1 MSSDGPQDAPKDWR
15 GTLKHLGP
23 GLIITACIVGSGELI
38 ATPKVGAEY
47 GFSLLWFII
56 VGCMIKVLVQVEL
69 GRFAISKGM
78 TTLEALD
85 TVPGPRFIVSWVVW
99 CWLLMF
105 VGILFQLG
113 GIVGSVGKVVMELGW
128 VSELGAH
135 GPSII
140 AVVVSGG
147 TIAILASG
155 KYKPVEI
162 FSTIMVVFF
171 TFATLFALISLQ
183 TSEGMKDF
191 SISWADIKEGLKFQ
205 LPGDFSTAFAAFGII
220 GVGASELIYYPY
232 WCLEKGYA
240 KNVGTAN
247 PTTVWYERAKGW
259 LRIMRVDA
267 WLSMVVYTGATV
279 AFFLLGA
286 ALLHRAEMPEQKIEK
301 FREAQMPA
309 LVSAV
314 DRSPS
319 AELKGHFDKAR
330 AAMNA
335 STMFEAD
342 MTDAQRLDHVKAQ
355 IAVATGHLNKLIAVE
370 IKRDKK
376 SEMIEPIEK
385 AVADLK
391 VAAIGVS
398 NDSMIKDLSQMYR
411 PLGEAGLTIFLVGAF
426 VVLFSTMVTASAS
439 NARLLADGLVLFR
452 RIEKPSTEEAR
463 AKLLSKCCIA
473 IPVACALMFIFVP
486 KPVTLVLV
494 GGVAQ
499 ALMLPLLAIAALYFR
514 YKQTDKPLQP
524 GAIWTVFLW
533 ISAVAM
539 TSVGLFQLYQ
549 KITSG

>member
-15 GTLKHLGP
+15 GVFKHLGP

-38 ATPKVGAEY
+38 ATPKVGAQY

-56 VGCMIKVLVQVEL
+56 AGCMIKVLVQVEL

-128 VSELGAH
+128 VSELGTH

-171 TFATLFALISLQ
+171 TFATLFALVSLQ

-191 SISWADIKEGLKFQ
+191 AISWAEIKEGFKFQ

-247 PTTVWYERAKGW
+247 PTKVWYERAKGW
-259 LRIMRVDA
+259 LRVMRVDA

-279 AFFLLGA
+279 AFFLLGS
-286 ALLHRAEMPEQKIEK
+286 ALLHRAEMPEQKMEK
-301 FREAQMPA
+301 FRETQMPA
-309 LVSAV
+309 LIAALDQS
-314 DRSPS
+314 SS
-319 AELKGHFDKAR
+319 AEAKGHFEKAL
-330 AAMNA
+330 AAMNG
-335 STMFEAD
+335 STVFGAD
-342 MTDAQRLDHVKAQ
+342 MTDAQRLEHIKAE
-355 IAVATGHLNKLIAVE
+355 IGVATGHLDKLIATE
-370 IKRDKK
+370 LKRDKD
-376 SEMIEPIEK
+376 SELVEPMKK

-391 VAAIGVS
+391 IAAVGVS
-398 NDSMIKDLSQMYR
+398 DDSMIRDLSQMYR
-411 PLGEAGLTIFLVGAF
+411 PLGKAGLTIFLVGAF

-452 RIEKPSTEEAR
+452 RIEKPSTEEAK

-494 GGVAQ
+494 GGAAQ

-524 GAIWTVFLW
+524 GALGRV
-533 ISAVAM
+533 
-539 TSVGLFQLYQ
+539 
-549 KITSG
+549 